1 MEAPRAP
8 RKRVVSGRQSALKL
22 AFWLVRRLVFSVI
35 FITRLAT
42 SIDVLRGL
50 RDAGG
55 GRAAAVDAL
64 TNGLPPVPFVG
75 GLGRPPRLGRR
86 L

>member
-42 SIDVLRGL
+42 SIDVLR
-50 RDAGG
+50 DAGG

-64 TNGLPPVPFVG
+64 TNGLPPVPFVV